1 MATAITVN
9 QLLTEREAAKF
20 LRVSQRTVFSLREA
34 GKLVCVKIGRSV
46 RYRLA
51 ELERF
56 IRDSETSTKEAR

>member
-1 MATAITVN
+1 MANAITVN

-20 LRVSQRTVFSLREA
+20 LRVSQRTVFSLRGA